1 MFALGSRATLTRE
14 INETFEFVKESDR
27 TARKKKS
34 WCENLERN
42 IKQNYPTSRLIL
54 VGSSTTGF
62 ATEGCDVDLTL
73 VRPDRTVFYES
84 SSSVQVLRRI
94 RDGLRTLRCIN
105 TEVIRRLGNLSK
117 VYRSFNLLTVYFDIL
132 NYEHFLH
139 FKLII
144 ILFSS
149 VIIG

>member
-34 WCENLERN
+34 WYENLERN
-42 IKQNYPTSRLIL
+42 IKQSYPTSRLIL

-73 VRPDRTVFYES
+73 VRPDRTAFYGS
-84 SSSVQVLRRI
+84 ASSVQVLRRI

-105 TEVIRRLGNLSK
+105 TEVIRR
-117 VYRSFNLLTVYFDIL
+117 
-132 NYEHFLH
+132 
-139 FKLII
+139 
-144 ILFSS
+144 
-149 VIIG
+149 